1 MTQDEKIASY
11 VECYV
16 RIKERKLLK
25 EIMEREMLLEFIAL
39 NVEAIDE
46 FPLLESEQKGMI
58 SLLTHRS
65 ADLPLYEHIQ
75 KWINEFLVSLNLYSK
90 AVLNK
95 DEKALEDQRANLS
108 NIEAILL
115 HIVQGVVYALGL
127 IKDNLSHCMIRT
139 FGVGAL
145 EKINE
150 LTESVVYDVTYWK
163 ALVETFF
170 RVRIEDSYKKILEQQ
185 SYEMSREGNHLIVSF
200 SLDTLLMSL
209 EGTIQEIKNTRIQDS
224 FQKASPKSE
233 NSPLAAYVLKLL
245 KNDSPLQGLD
255 QFSSPELHTI
265 AQLASIDPLVK
276 KCMLVEAGKESALN
290 GDEQDKSLEK
300 EARQRQF
307 IKEQVRAL
315 SVGAALAI
323 KKVKQDLLLALKDFS
338 TQEKEQIGETMGSF
352 TKKSMG
358 RGVELLLERGFL
370 LLLRMRGE
378 EHSGK
383 ITVRMQRLRRAPQ
396 MSVQSLYDIGM
407 NRIRQ
412 RKFFD
417 DDPGNPHYLSFKA
430 RTPKELQ
437 NTWEVLNIEPPLRKK
452 MAVLWQE
459 ASFRVDFQLILLLAA
474 IAKVT
479 TNPSQKIA
487 EIFASYGLKPKLQ

>member
-1 MTQDEKIASY
+1 MTQDDKIASY

-25 EIMEREMLLEFIAL
+25 EVMEREMLLEFIAL

-65 ADLPLYEHIQ
+65 ADLPLNEHIE

-90 AVLNK
+90 AVVNK
-95 DEKALEDQRANLS
+95 DEPALEEQRANLS

-115 HIVQGVVYALGL
+115 HNVQGVVYALGL

-150 LTESVVYDVTYWK
+150 LTESVVYDVNYWK

-170 RVRIEDSYKKILEQQ
+170 RVRIEESYNKILAEQ

-209 EGTIQEIKNTRIQDS
+209 EGTIQEIKNTRIQDAFQLAGTKEENGTLTS
-224 FQKASPKSE
+224 F
-233 NSPLAAYVLKLL
+233 VLQLL
-245 KNDSPLQGLD
+245 KNAPPLQGLE
-255 QFSSPELHTI
+255 QFSPPELQTI
-265 AQLASIDPLVK
+265 AQLSSIDPLVK
-276 KCMLVEAGKESALN
+276 KCMLVEAGKESALHEED
-290 GDEQDKSLEK
+290 GQK
-300 EARQRQF
+300 ELSKEVRQRQF
-307 IKEQVRAL
+307 IKEQVLAL

-352 TKKSMG
+352 TKESMG
-358 RGVELLLERGFL
+358 RGVELLLVRGFM

-383 ITVRMQRLRRAPQ
+383 ITVRLQRSRRAPQ
-396 MSVQSLYDIGM
+396 MSVQNLFEIGM

-417 DDPGNPHYLSFKA
+417 DDPANPHYLLFKA
-430 RTPKELQ
+430 RSPKELQ
-437 NTWEVLNIEPPLRKK
+437 KMWDVLNIEAPLRKK
-452 MAVLWQE
+452 LAQLWQE
-459 ASFRVDFQLILLLAA
+459 ASFRVDFQLILQLAA